1 MVNSQFQICDKNKAN
16 QIVELPNAA
25 NCDSATVENSTIKII
40 DLYVPLAMPKIF
52 DAFLCYKKE
61 VKVCTYSFTF
71 FYSKIAE
78 RSEKYTLIE
87 AGDCK
92 LMSKQQHP
100 SIEIFQ
106 LSSQLWGTEEAEKI
120 NYDFIGTI
128 AKLQKTISLKLAKE
142 AFIKEKL

>member
-1 MVNSQFQICDKNKAN
+1 
-16 QIVELPNAA
+16 
-25 NCDSATVENSTIKII
+25 
-40 DLYVPLAMPKIF
+40 MPKIF

-120 NYDFIGTI
+120 NYDFIGTNCETTENYFLEVGEGGI
-128 AKLQKTISLKLAKE
+128 YKGKIMTEWIKDIEPTEDFHSESNLGIITWDIPDETYFFTHKAKRVKA
-142 AFIKEKL
+142 